1 MDDARKSP
9 TPFPRH
15 VKGRGAESRV
25 AGRFEVTR
33 AEGEDDGW
41 GSFGT
46 ELADMPNPAIER
58 KS

>member
-1 MDDARKSP
+1 MDDARKIP

-15 VKGRGAESRV
+15 VKGRGAGSQV

-41 GSFGT
+41 GSFG
-46 ELADMPNPAIER
+46 A
-58 KS
+58 